1 MISGYEISGKD
12 IENIKIS
19 NAFTHNPGVTVQSS
33 EYIFAVASK
42 SDNIKLHIRSV
53 KDSVD
58 GFVVQL
64 NSSYKQGDVFSFS
77 LSGRKIEGYAY
88 YFEDETGSFCDPYA
102 RRCIRIDDVC
112 EKKYAGIIFGQETHV
127 MSGRRKSIPANELIM
142 YKLHVRGFTKDR
154 FSKVKNKGCFSGV
167 AEKIPYMKDLGINAV
182 ELMPAYEFFDNKEVH
197 NFWGYS
203 NGLYFTPKI
212 AYCSTKDPVKEF
224 GDMVNS
230 FHENGMDVYM
240 EMFFPADVPVAMTVN
255 CLRYWHEF
263 YGVDGFHLICDERK
277 ISAIAEDAFLTD
289 IKILATS
296 FNETYENTH
305 LIEYHNG
312 FLEVARR
319 LIKGDEGMLQK
330 FIDAMK
336 KNPSQGG
343 IVNYIANNNGFT
355 LNDVYS
361 YDRKHNE
368 ENGEGNRDGS
378 DYNISWNCGVEGPT
392 RKKSINELRQLL
404 ARNAMA
410 MLMTAQGI
418 PLIYAGDEFL
428 NSQNGNNNAYC
439 QDNETGW
446 VNWNQCVKNSR
457 FRDFVRELIE
467 FRKGHKCLH
476 MENEPY
482 LTDFKH
488 LGQPDVSYHG
498 CKAWYPDLENY
509 NRHIG
514 ILTCGAY
521 TDENEDVY
529 VLYNM
534 HWEPHDLALPVRKD
548 GRWKIVMSTG
558 RLPNQPEEQ
567 DKCIEIAARTIV
579 ILVSEKNS

>member
-1 MISGYEISGKD
+1 
-12 IENIKIS
+12 
-19 NAFTHNPGVTVQSS
+19 
-33 EYIFAVASK
+33 
-42 SDNIKLHIRSV
+42 
-53 KDSVD
+53 
-58 GFVVQL
+58 
-64 NSSYKQGDVFSFS
+64 
-77 LSGRKIEGYAY
+77 
-88 YFEDETGSFCDPYA
+88 
-102 RRCIRIDDVC
+102 
-112 EKKYAGIIFGQETHV
+112 
-127 MSGRRKSIPANELIM
+127 
-142 YKLHVRGFTKDR
+142 
-154 FSKVKNKGCFSGV
+154 
-167 AEKIPYMKDLGINAV
+167 
-182 ELMPAYEFFDNKEVH
+182 
-197 NFWGYS
+197 
-203 NGLYFTPKI
+203 
-212 AYCSTKDPVKEF
+212 
-224 GDMVNS
+224 
-230 FHENGMDVYM
+230 
-240 EMFFPADVPVAMTVN
+240 
-255 CLRYWHEF
+255 
-263 YGVDGFHLICDERK
+263 
-277 ISAIAEDAFLTD
+277 
-289 IKILATS
+289 
-296 FNETYENTH
+296 
-305 LIEYHNG
+305 
-312 FLEVARR
+312 
-319 LIKGDEGMLQK
+319 
-330 FIDAMK
+330 
-336 KNPSQGG
+336 
-343 IVNYIANNNGFT
+343 
-355 LNDVYS
+355 
-361 YDRKHNE
+361 
-368 ENGEGNRDGS
+368 
-378 DYNISWNCGVEGPT
+378 
-392 RKKSINELRQLL
+392 
-404 ARNAMA
+404 MA